1 MERLVEQGGGNKS
14 NLSCQVRI
22 VKITKIITKT
32 IMIIIEITKIIIKT
46 VMIIIEITKI
56 IIKTIM
62 IIIEITKII
71 KRINPISALTGLS

>member
-1 MERLVEQGGGNKS
+1 MEQGGGNKS

-22 VKITKIITKT
+22 VKITKIITKTITKT

-56 IIKTIM
+56 I
-62 IIIEITKII
+62 
-71 KRINPISALTGLS
+71 KRINPISALTGLL

>member
-1 MERLVEQGGGNKS
+1 MEQGGGNKS

-22 VKITKIITKT
+22 VKITKIIIKT

-56 IIKTIM
+56 I
-62 IIIEITKII
+62 KI
-71 KRINPISALTGLS
+71 INPILTLTGLLL